1 LKKIKELFRESLFLN
16 AIFNFIDLIYDKL
29 SESFFGGIFTSY
41 DSEVEAAENSLTVN
55 ILKKINL
62 KPLKFRVIKG
72 FEHSSILNFIMKQ
85 LRKMMLYSVSVYGI
99 FLFSFGLYTTIIYF
113 LSVYAFNLKEMDILN
128 LIIGIFLMIASFPM
142 LFVKVKI
149 SDLMCKSRI
158 MSFLLFKVFGARK
171 ESIQISGTVIIRNN
185 IAFLLGMIVGLSS
198 YFLAPEYILLG
209 IIALVGIFTFIMIPE
224 FGIVTVI
231 FVVPF
236 VPTMFLAGLIIF
248 VTICYFLKLIRGKRT
263 LKFEIIDVSIFI
275 FLLLTILGGIFSVS
289 RETSIRPALLYSCFI
304 LGYFLVVN
312 LIRTSE
318 WVKRCIVSL
327 TFSAFI
333 VALYGIYE
341 NFFGMVEQTWQDEE
355 LFEDIRGRV
364 VSTFE
369 NPNVLAEYLIMI
381 LPLMIAI
388 FLFSKKI
395 NQKLVFLMMTGVSGL
410 CLIFTWSRGAWLGFL
425 IGMLLFLLIY
435 HRKSMILLLGGLI
448 SLPLL
453 PVVLPQNIIDRF
465 LSIGNI
471 QDTSTSYRVNIW
483 RAVIEMIKDN
493 FSSGIGIGEG
503 AFTVVYPK
511 YSLAGIE
518 SAPHSHNL
526 FLQIIVEIGIFGL
539 IIFLAA
545 MIIYMQNNF
554 SLYKKLGDNIKY
566 TETKLLSA
574 AGFCG
579 IVSVLIQGM
588 TDYIWYNYRVF
599 FVFWLVVAL
608 TIAVRRC
615 AMLEWTERNE
625 DDTSADLIYENTN
638 YKRLEIRSK
647 GNGD

>member
-1 LKKIKELFRESLFLN
+1 
-16 AIFNFIDLIYDKL
+16 
-29 SESFFGGIFTSY
+29 
-41 DSEVEAAENSLTVN
+41 
-55 ILKKINL
+55 
-62 KPLKFRVIKG
+62 
-72 FEHSSILNFIMKQ
+72 
-85 LRKMMLYSVSVYGI
+85 
-99 FLFSFGLYTTIIYF
+99 
-113 LSVYAFNLKEMDILN
+113 MDILN

-149 SDLMCKSRI
+149 SDLMCESRI

-171 ESIQISGTVIIRNN
+171 ENIQISGTVIVRNN

-231 FVVPF
+231 FMVPF

-248 VTICYFLKLIRGKRT
+248 VTICYLLKLIRGKRT
-263 LKFEIIDVSIFI
+263 LKFEIIDVTIFI
-275 FLLLTILGGIFSVS
+275 FLILTVLGGIFSVS
-289 RETSIRPALLYSCFI
+289 RVDSIRPALLYSCFI

-318 WVKRCIVSL
+318 WLKRCIVSL
-327 TFSAFI
+327 TFSALI

-341 NFFGMVEQTWQDEE
+341 NFFGIVQQTWQDEE

-395 NQKLVFLMMTGVSGL
+395 NQKLLFLMMTGASGL

-435 HRKSMILLLGGLI
+435 HRKSMLLLLGGLI

-453 PVVLPQNIIDRF
+453 PVVLPPNIIERF

-471 QDTSTSYRVNIW
+471 KDTSTSYRVNIW
-483 RAVIEMIKDN
+483 RAVVEMIKDN

-554 SLYKKLGDNIKY
+554 SLYKKLGDNKKY

-574 AGFCG
+574 AGLCG

-647 GNGD
+647 SNGD